1 MLQRGAIS
9 AVAVAAALATM
20 LFDAQAF
27 DDAKYPDWK
36 GAWMGGWTRRLPGVT
51 GQPSYDQTKSDG
63 RGQQA
68 PLTPEYQAVLEAS
81 LANQANGGQG
91 NDPQMTCLPPGMPRM
106 MIGYYPMEIVI
117 TPGTTHLLMEH
128 IHNFRRIFTDGR
140 DWPAEIEASFAGY
153 SIGKWVD
160 SKGTGRYDVLE
171 VETRGFKGPRVFD
184 STGLPLHSDN
194 QTIVKERI
202 YHIRPRSDASVGH
215 DQELQPRPEPAAGL
229 ARIHLRGRQ
238 SVDQDRQ
245 GKLFPERQR
254 RLDADP
260 QRPAAAGP
268 ALFQFDDKAS
278 GRLTTRTVRS
288 SIEQPLPVRGKRRAG
303 CVG

>member
-1 MLQRGAIS
+1 MLQRGAIG
-9 AVAVAAALATM
+9 AVAVAAALATT

-81 LANQANGGQG
+81 LAEQANGGQG

-184 STGLPLHSDN
+184 STGLPLHRDN

-202 YHIRPRSDASVGH
+202 YQDENNPSILYDEIVTYDHALTRPWVTTKNYHRDPNPQPVWREFICAEDNPWTKIGKENYFQSANGVLMPTRK
-215 DQELQPRPEPAAGL
+215 DQPPPD
-229 ARIHLRGRQ
+229 LRY
-238 SVDQDRQ
+238 
-245 GKLFPERQR
+245 FN
-254 RLDADP
+254 
-260 QRPAAAGP
+260 
-268 ALFQFDDKAS
+268 
-278 GRLTTRTVRS
+278 LTT
-288 SIEQPLPVRGKRRAG
+288 KRAG
-303 CVG
+303 D